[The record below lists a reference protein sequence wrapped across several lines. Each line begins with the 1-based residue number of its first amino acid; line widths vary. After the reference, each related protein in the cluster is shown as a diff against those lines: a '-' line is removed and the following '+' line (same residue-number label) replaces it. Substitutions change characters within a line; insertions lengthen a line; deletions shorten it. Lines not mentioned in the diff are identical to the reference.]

1 MISHINC
8 VFSDKIIKKYQGCN
22 DNKLYNG
29 FEYLNKIMSQKIMG
43 VKRFKI
49 FNLLLFLL
57 LLFSVSD
64 ALSQQHEK
72 LKVVFTNVEGKN
84 IPLICEVADTFDKRS
99 RGLMYRDNL
108 DYDKGMIF
116 VYNNSSHLKF
126 WMKNTKIPLS
136 IAFIDAGGYITGIRE
151 MQPNSLEIITSSQK
165 VKYAVEA
172 NKGWFE
178 KNYIKSGA
186 NVSNFRLGFCIGLGS
201 ELF

>member
-1 MISHINC
+1 MSRN
-8 VFSDKIIKKYQGCN
+8 IIV
-22 DNKLYNG
+22 L
-29 FEYLNKIMSQKIMG
+29 
-43 VKRFKI
+43 KRFKI

-64 ALSQQHEK
+64 ALGQQYEK
-72 LKVVFTNVEGKN
+72 LKVVFTNMEGKN
-84 IPLICEVADTFDKRS
+84 IPLICDVADTFDKRS

-116 VYNNSSHLKF
+116 VYNNSSHLTF

-151 MQPNSLEIITSSQK
+151 LQPNSLEIIASCQK

-172 NKGWFE
+172 NQGWFE
-178 KNYIKSGA
+178 KNYIQSGA
-186 NVSNFRLGFCIGLGS
+186 NVRFFKP
-201 ELF
+201 